1 MILCFI
7 GGLSMRVEE
16 VINKDGQERY
26 ILTNSEG
33 EIVLPVAKF
42 IKYKDNTG
50 SARNTL
56 RRYCYNLKLFF
67 EFLEQKDMEYTEVG
81 IDSMGE
87 FVRWLKNP
95 YQQVKV
101 TSINKKN
108 ENIKKNVRSSR
119 TINFV
124 LSSVINFY
132 DYLMKHE
139 DYSITL
145 SERLKKQISGNR
157 SSFKG
162 FLHHISKK
170 QSTEVN
176 ELKQKVPKTSP
187 KVLSKQQ
194 IETLIEACTNIRDK
208 FLLYLL
214 YESGMRIGEVL
225 SLHLSDIVPGSRK
238 IHIVDRGE
246 LVNGAEIKTVG
257 SPRTIDC
264 SQELINLYSD
274 YIPECHTEEVDTNF
288 VFIKLSGKEMYKP
301 MTYTTVNGVF
311 KALKKKTG
319 IHFTPHMFRHTS
331 LTELWKTGE
340 MRPETLQ
347 KRAGHKHV
355 QTTMDIYVN
364 IDEEDV
370 RKDWEQSRK
379 KNRLE
384 DIITNE

>member
-1 MILCFI
+1 
-7 GGLSMRVEE
+7 MRVEE

-67 EFLEQKDMEYTEVG
+67 EFLEQKEMEYSEVG
-81 IDSMGE
+81 IDTMGE
-87 FVRWLKNP
+87 FIRWLKNP
-95 YQQVKV
+95 YQHVKV
-101 TSINKKN
+101 IGIDKKN
-108 ENIKKNVRSSR
+108 TGNKEKVRGSR

-124 LSSVINFY
+124 LSSVMNFY

-139 DYSITL
+139 DYSTTL
-145 SERLKKQISGNR
+145 SERLKRQISGNR

-170 QSTEVN
+170 GSTEVN
-176 ELKQKVPKTSP
+176 ELRQKVPKTRP
-187 KVLSKQQ
+187 KTLSKQQ
-194 IETLIEACTNIRDK
+194 VETLIEACTNVRDK

-214 YESGMRIGEVL
+214 YESGMRIGEAL
-225 SLHLSDIVPGSRK
+225 SLHLSDIVSGTRK
-238 IHIVDRGE
+238 LHIVDRGE
-246 LVNGAEIKTVG
+246 LVNGAEIKTVC

-274 YIPECHTEEVDTNF
+274 YILECHTEEVDTNF
-288 VFIKLSGKEMYKP
+288 VFIKLSGKDKHQP
-301 MTYTTVNGVF
+301 MTYTTIDGVF
-311 KALKKKTG
+311 RTLEKKTG
-319 IHFTPHMFRHTS
+319 IQVNPHMFRHTS

-340 MRPETLQ
+340 MRPEMLQ
-347 KRAGHKHV
+347 KRSGHKHV
-355 QTTMDIYVN
+355 QTLIDIYVN

-370 RKDWEQSRK
+370 RKDWDKSRK
-379 KNRLE
+379 MRKSE
-384 DIITNE
+384 DVLDNE